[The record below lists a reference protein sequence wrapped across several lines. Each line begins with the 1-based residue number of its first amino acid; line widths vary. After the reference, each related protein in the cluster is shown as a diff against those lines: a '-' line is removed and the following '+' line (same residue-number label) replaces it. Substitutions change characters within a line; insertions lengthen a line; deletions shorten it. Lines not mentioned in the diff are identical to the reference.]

1 MKEKVEF
8 LGLHL
13 DNVTMGEALGR
24 IDDFVKGKRPRK
36 IFAPNAAL
44 YIYSACD
51 AGLKQI
57 YEKCDLLLADSMGV
71 YYGSRLLGN
80 PVREAVN
87 AARLMVKLLER
98 SAAKG
103 YRLYF
108 LGAEKEICET
118 AVGNVRRRYPGIEIV
133 GWHDGYFGEAGEDQ
147 VVENIVATKPDILF
161 VAMSTPQKE
170 RFVEKNLHRM
180 CVPVSL
186 GVGGTF
192 DILAGKY
199 KMAPPWVTRYCLE
212 WLFRLM
218 QEPGRL
224 WKRYLITNAT
234 FLLILLRAFI
244 AQRLF
249 LRRT

>member
-13 DNVTMGEALGR
+13 DNVTMGETLER
-24 IDDFVKGKRPRK
+24 IDGFIKKKYPRK
-36 IFAPNAAL
+36 ILAPNAAL

-51 AGLKQI
+51 AGLKRI
-57 YEKCDLLLADSMGV
+57 YEKCDLLLPDSMGV

-98 SAAKG
+98 SAVKG

-108 LGAEKEICET
+108 LGAEKEMCKG
-118 AVGNVRRRYPGIEIV
+118 AVANVRRRYPGIQIV
-133 GWHDGYFGEAGEDQ
+133 GWHDGYFGAAGEGE
-147 VVENIVATKPDILF
+147 VVKDIIATKPDILF

-170 RFVEKNLHRM
+170 HFVEKHHDKM
-180 CVPVSL
+180 GVPVSL

-199 KMAPPWVTRYCLE
+199 SMAPPWVTRFCLE
-212 WLFRLM
+212 WLYRLL

-224 WKRYLITNAT
+224 WKRYLITNVT
-234 FLLILLRAFI
+234 FAFLVLRAFVS
-244 AQRLF
+244 QRLF
-249 LRRT
+249 FRRT